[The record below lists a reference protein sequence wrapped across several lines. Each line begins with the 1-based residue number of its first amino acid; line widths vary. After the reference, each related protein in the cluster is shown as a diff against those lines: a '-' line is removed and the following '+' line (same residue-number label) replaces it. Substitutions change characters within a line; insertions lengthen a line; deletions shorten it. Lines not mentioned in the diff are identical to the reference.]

1 MSPAS
6 PPSATRSPAARR
18 PREEQLRQAAVR
30 LFRQNGYHATSMQDL
45 AEALGLHRGSLYHY
59 IDAKEDLLASIVE
72 GIMARFTGDVLPIL
86 EGDGDPAE
94 RLRLAVA
101 AHLRIAAECPD
112 ELTLA
117 QVELKALS
125 GERAA
130 RVVAARD
137 AYEHAWRELIRGG
150 VATGRFRCVDV
161 RSAGFVI
168 LAACNWFSQ
177 WYHPSGPRSVD
188 EFAASYSDLFLG
200 ALGADDGGGGTDEP
214 GGAVSVEA
222 ASDGR

>member
-6 PPSATRSPAARR
+6 PTDTAIR
-18 PREEQLRQAAVR
+18 PREEQLRGAAVR
-30 LFRQNGYHATSMQDL
+30 LFRRHGYHATSMQDL

-59 IDAKEDLLASIVE
+59 IDAKEDLLAAIVE
-72 GIMARFTGDVLPIL
+72 GVMARFTGEVLPIL
-86 EGDGDPAE
+86 EGDGDPVE

-101 AHLRIAAECPD
+101 AHLRIAAEWPD

-125 GERAA
+125 DERAA

-137 AYEHAWRELIRGG
+137 RYEHAWRDLIRSG
-150 VATGRFRCVDV
+150 VAAGRFRCADV

-177 WYHPSGPRSVD
+177 WYHPEGPLGVD
-188 EFAASYSDLFLG
+188 AFAESFAVLFLS
-200 ALGADDGGGGTDEP
+200 ALGAGEGTAATDGAPATGP
-214 GGAVSVEA
+214 ARVPA
-222 ASDGR
+222 